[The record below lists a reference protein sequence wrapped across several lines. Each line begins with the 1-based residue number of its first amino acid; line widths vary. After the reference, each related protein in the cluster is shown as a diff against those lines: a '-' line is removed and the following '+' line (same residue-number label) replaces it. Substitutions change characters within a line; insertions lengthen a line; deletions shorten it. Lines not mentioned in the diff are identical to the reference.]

1 MKEERLMP
9 PQVMTLTACG
19 ILGIDI
25 LIVQRDMVGVAGQ
38 DAWISLI
45 LGGMTAMILGS
56 VCYYLAH
63 LYPEMDL
70 PQILLHIFGDFF
82 GRIILLPFIVYDVL
96 YLGMSLRI
104 FAQALKMFLLSA
116 TPMLPIVVLILLAA
130 GYAVCK
136 GVFAIGGIM
145 DIIFP
150 LCAVTILGIL
160 LMPMNQI
167 HLSNL
172 KPILY
177 KNTGNVVKGI
187 LTGYQQ
193 FTGYGTIAYFYCYTQ
208 KTKGTFKWYLAGL
221 GIPIFLY
228 IALTLITIMVFG
240 PTDIGYLTYPTLTL
254 AKSIEI
260 PGTFLERAESFAA
273 ILWINIVFVSVALL
287 LFRTKRN
294 FLELL
299 HMKTKH
305 QNYVI
310 WGIALLLIG
319 IALFIRSGTEAI
331 SFFSK
336 IKKSS
341 RIFGLLIFPFITA
354 MGYIKKR
361 RETRA

>member
-1 MKEERLMP
+1 MKKEKLIS

-25 LIVQRDMVGVAGQ
+25 LIVQRDMVAVARQ

-45 LGGMTAMILGS
+45 LGGMAAILLGS

-63 LYPEMDL
+63 LYPDMDL
-70 PQILLHIFGDFF
+70 PQIILHVFGGFF
-82 GRIILLPFIVYDVL
+82 GRMILLPFIVYDLL

-116 TPMLPIVVLILLAA
+116 TPMLPIVVLILLTA
-130 GYAVCK
+130 GYAASK
-136 GVFAIGGIM
+136 GIFAISGIM

-150 LCAVTILGIL
+150 LCAITILGIL

-167 HLSNL
+167 HLGNL
-172 KPILY
+172 KPVLY
-177 KNTGNVVKGI
+177 KNTGNVMKGI

-193 FTGYGTIAYFYCYTQ
+193 FTGFSTIAYFYCYTQ

-228 IALTLITIMVFG
+228 VALTVVTIMVFG
-240 PTDIGYLTYPTLTL
+240 PMDIGYLIYPTLTL

-273 ILWINIVFVSVALL
+273 ILWINIVFVSVVLV
-287 LFRTKRN
+287 LFRTTRN
-294 FLELL
+294 ISEWL
-299 HMKTKH
+299 HVKPKY

-319 IALFIRSGTEAI
+319 IALFIRSGTQVLL
-331 SFFSK
+331 FFSK
-336 IKKSS
+336 MKKGNP
-341 RIFGLLIFPFITA
+341 IFGLLIFPCITA
-354 MGYIKKR
+354 VAYIKKR
-361 RETRA
+361 REART